1 MVSFDIEK
9 AFDKVSHKVIVQA
22 LRAFGIPETIV
33 QALRQYTLVGFARV
47 EVNGRQGIVITIRTG
62 SGQGDPLS
70 SILFLLASEPLNRAL
85 IKKHMAIMYETNEG
99 LCPGPVLY
107 ADDGL
112 HGLSLPTS
120 QSIVPLLQTYE
131 SFKNVSGLKV
141 NLNKTAALCI
151 NTSPE
156 IIHGLQ
162 QLGIN
167 TPEHIKHLGIQLGKT
182 LHSTIQHTI

>member
-22 LRAFGIPETIV
+22 LRAFGIPEIIV

-47 EVNGRQGIVITIRTG
+47 EVNGRQGIVVTIRTG

-99 LCPGPVLY
+99 LRPGPVLY
-107 ADDGL
+107 ADDG
-112 HGLSLPTS
+112 H
-120 QSIVPLLQTYE
+120 V
-131 SFKNVSGLKV
+131 FFN
-141 NLNKTAALCI
+141 
-151 NTSPE
+151 
-156 IIHGLQ
+156 
-162 QLGIN
+162 
-167 TPEHIKHLGIQLGKT
+167 
-182 LHSTIQHTI
+182 